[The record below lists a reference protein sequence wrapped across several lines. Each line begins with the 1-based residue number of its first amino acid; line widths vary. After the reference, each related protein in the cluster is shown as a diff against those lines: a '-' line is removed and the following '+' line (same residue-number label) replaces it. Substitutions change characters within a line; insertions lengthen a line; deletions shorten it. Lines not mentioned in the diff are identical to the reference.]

1 MQCSHHIVGMERL
14 EAPGVGY
21 SEGPVFELHRPPEV
35 IRWA

>member
-35 IRWA
+35 IR